1 MKGRLKALYP
11 AIVFTVALFAGCA
24 PQINYLNVDVRKDA
38 SLNIPVGSR
47 SAALFSVA
55 SDARHDSTRVANVAI
70 GFAEQLETDTNM
82 DAGMLPVYSVK
93 ADSYWTSDTSG
104 NIVADREYVNTLSAD
119 VQAELLF
126 FINKIKFMQYSAHK
140 VQGYTGY
147 EGYNVVLPYMVG
159 LDIFD
164 GADKKQLHSS
174 MQSDSLFLFVDS
186 SVSENNVGGVIA
198 KRLPDISRRIGAEL
212 AKLLSPQW
220 ITQQRI
226 LITYA
231 ENSDWEEAYAFAE
244 EFQWKEAID
253 KWMKFADSK
262 DAKKAAFA
270 AYNIAVGCEMLER
283 FDLAVKWLDYSINLF
298 PMKESEIYRKQLEQN
313 YAKIN
318 SAG

>member
-11 AIVFTVALFAGCA
+11 AIVFAVALFAGCA

-38 SLNIPVGSR
+38 ALNIPVGNR

-55 SDARHDSTRVANVAI
+55 SNARHDSTRVANVAI

-126 FINKIKFMQYSAHK
+126 FINKIKFMQYSAQK

-147 EGYNVVLPYMVG
+147 EGYNVILPYMVG
-159 LDIFD
+159 LDVFD
-164 GADKKQLHSS
+164 GLTGKQLISQ

-198 KRLPDISRRIGAEL
+198 KRLPNISRRIGAEL

-313 YAKIN
+313 SAKIN
-318 SAG
+318 SAR